1 MVKKLKNVA
10 MNFWMMMFC
19 TPYAKDIAK
28 IKEVI
33 IDPRTPPK
41 K

>member
-10 MNFWMMMFC
+10 MNFWMMMFS
-19 TPYAKDIAK
+19 TPYAKDMAK

-33 IDPRTPPK
+33 IDPSTPPRK
-41 K
+41 